1 MPVSD
6 TQAGPHSLAELVVDL
21 GAVAHNVRRLR
32 ALAAPARLMAVVK
45 ADGYNMGARAVA
57 LTALDHGADELG
69 VATVGEGLDILAVL
83 RDAGRTA
90 PVTAWM
96 WYPGEPLD
104 DAVAAGLTLG
114 IPSLEHARA
123 LTALAADRARPGQ
136 PPVRATLM
144 ADTGLS
150 RSGIAPGE
158 WGEVLDLVAAAART
172 GSVEVTG
179 VMSHLSGADDA
190 TSPATDIQATRFRRA
205 IDDCRARGL
214 DVPVNHLA
222 NTPATLTRPD
232 LRFDMVRPGVGVY
245 GVDPCAGGGAGEP
258 GAGDGADG
266 EDGAAGAGEP
276 GAGGDRG
283 RGLRPVATLRARVT
297 TTRLVPRGES
307 VGYGGLWTADR
318 DTRTAVVAIGY
329 ADGIPRALT
338 GAFDVTVRGRRY
350 RQIGRVSMD
359 QIVVDLGPADGPEPE
374 VRPGD
379 WAVIFGE
386 GGATLSE
393 VARALGT
400 IDYEVL
406 TLPRTRVRRRYIPAG
421 ESGVESGGGVEGRAA
436 DADGAAGAGEAAD
449 ADGAAGAAGA
459 AGAGDGAGV
468 SVGTETAVDPGAA
481 DGTVAVPTAEAMRQ
495 VGEAVGRELRAG
507 DVVVLTG
514 PLGAGKTTLTQ
525 GIARGMGVTGR
536 VQSPTFTVVREH
548 RPSGDGPGLLHMDAY
563 RLLDGLRDDD
573 AHGTGETGAAGQPE
587 GTGSAG
593 QGAGH
598 GVSAA
603 RSAAVL
609 DALESLDLDGDLT
622 DHALV
627 AEWGEG
633 VVEPLGTR
641 VLHITLTRDG
651 VDAPG
656 DDEARTLAWRWTG
669 R

>member
-69 VATVGEGLDILAVL
+69 VATVGEGLEILAVL

-123 LTALAADRARPGQ
+123 LTAVAADRARPGQ

-158 WGEVLDLVAAAART
+158 WEEVLDLVAAAVRT

-245 GVDPCAGGGAGEP
+245 GVDPCAGDGAGAP
-258 GAGDGADG
+258 GAGDGAG
-266 EDGAAGAGEP
+266 GADGAGDP
-276 GAGGDRG
+276 GAGGDGG

-421 ESGVESGGGVEGRAA
+421 EGGVESGTESRGGAEDRAA
-436 DADGAAGAGEAAD
+436 D
-449 ADGAAGAAGA
+449 AAGA
-459 AGAGDGAGV
+459 AGAG
-468 SVGTETAVDPGAA
+468 GAA
-481 DGTVAVPTAEAMRQ
+481 AP
-495 VGEAVGRELRAG
+495 
-507 DVVVLTG
+507 
-514 PLGAGKTTLTQ
+514 
-525 GIARGMGVTGR
+525 
-536 VQSPTFTVVREH
+536 
-548 RPSGDGPGLLHMDAY
+548 
-563 RLLDGLRDDD
+563 
-573 AHGTGETGAAGQPE
+573 AA
-587 GTGSAG
+587 
-593 QGAGH
+593 
-598 GVSAA
+598 SAA
-603 RSAAVL
+603 
-609 DALESLDLDGDLT
+609 
-622 DHALV
+622 
-627 AEWGEG
+627 
-633 VVEPLGTR
+633 
-641 VLHITLTRDG
+641 
-651 VDAPG
+651 
-656 DDEARTLAWRWTG
+656 
-669 R
+669 

>member
-123 LTALAADRARPGQ
+123 LTAVAADRARPGQ
-136 PPVRATLM
+136 TPVRATLM

-158 WGEVLDLVAAAART
+158 WGEVLDLVAAART

-190 TSPATDIQATRFRRA
+190 TFPATDIQATRFRRA

-245 GVDPCAGGGAGEP
+245 GVDPCAGGGAGD
-258 GAGDGADG
+258 GGDGAV
-266 EDGAAGAGEP
+266 GAGEP
-276 GAGGDRG
+276 GVGGDGG

-359 QIVVDLGPADGPEPE
+359 QIVIDLGPADGPEPE

-421 ESGVESGGGVEGRAA
+421 AGEGAGAGGVDGREG
-436 DADGAAGAGEAAD
+436 DAAGAV
-449 ADGAAGAAGA
+449 
-459 AGAGDGAGV
+459 GAGDGAGV
-468 SVGTETAVDPGAA
+468 GVGTETPVNPGAP

-587 GTGSAG
+587 GTGAAG

-651 VDAPG
+651 ADTPG

>member
-123 LTALAADRARPGQ
+123 LTAVAADRGRPGQ

-245 GVDPCAGGGAGEP
+245 GVDPCAGGGAGD
-258 GAGDGADG
+258 GGDGAV
-266 EDGAAGAGEP
+266 GAGEP
-276 GAGGDRG
+276 GAGGDGG

-359 QIVVDLGPADGPEPE
+359 QIVIDLGPADGPEPE

-421 ESGVESGGGVEGRAA
+421 EGEGAGAGGVDGRKG
-436 DADGAAGAGEAAD
+436 DAAGAVGAG
-449 ADGAAGAAGA
+449 DGAGVGVGTETPVNPG

-468 SVGTETAVDPGAA
+468 GVGTETPVNPGAP

-573 AHGTGETGAAGQPE
+573 AHGTGGTGAAGQPE
-587 GTGSAG
+587 ETGSAG

-651 VDAPG
+651 VDTPG